1 MTDLPQ
7 SPSGAS
13 VTVITAQKIFAW
25 TFDFE
30 FLMQKANHE
39 LELSMSEG
47 RDLFFANAMN
57 FAVTIHA
64 ISDYLWHVKAIHD
77 GQWANKQNKFVEW
90 IKTQN
95 DCIAVFIDIF
105 NTYNHTVRREI
116 NMFADRL
123 GLYHE
128 DSVRHSPLLEDLKN
142 RIFQNGSSG
151 DVFWPVLTTITGRLI
166 YYRYAAEY
174 ALHWWRVYHGT

>member
-57 FAVTIHA
+57 FGAPGRPARSRECKSLT
-64 ISDYLWHVKAIHD
+64 VK
-77 GQWANKQNKFVEW
+77 V
-90 IKTQN
+90 
-95 DCIAVFIDIF
+95 
-105 NTYNHTVRREI
+105 
-116 NMFADRL
+116 
-123 GLYHE
+123 
-128 DSVRHSPLLEDLKN
+128 
-142 RIFQNGSSG
+142 
-151 DVFWPVLTTITGRLI
+151 
-166 YYRYAAEY
+166 
-174 ALHWWRVYHGT
+174 